1 MESKTAVQAL
11 VALAQETRLAIFR
24 MLVQQGPAGL
34 SAGSIGDSLKLA
46 PATLS
51 FHLRELSRAGLIR
64 ARQQSRFIYY
74 SAAFSAMNALL
85 GYLAENCCRASGAC
99 APVDDTTCPSPCI
112 PSELGRIVPSA
123 PKPVVHPKWRAA

>member
-11 VALAQETRLAIFR
+11 GALAQETRLAIFR

-51 FHLRELSRAGLIR
+51 FHLRELSQAGLVR

-74 SAAFSAMNALL
+74 SADFSAMNALL
-85 GYLAENCCRASGAC
+85 GYLAENCCRAGSAC
-99 APVDDTTCPSPCI
+99 TPGDDATRPSPSMS
-112 PSELGRIVPSA
+112 SEVGRIARSD
-123 PKPVVHPKWRAA
+123 PKPVVHPKWRVA

>member
-1 MESKTAVQAL
+1 MELKTAVQAL
-11 VALAQETRLAIFR
+11 GALAQETRLAIFR

-51 FHLRELSRAGLIR
+51 FHLRELSQAGLVR

-74 SAAFSAMNALL
+74 SADFSAMNALL
-85 GYLAENCCRASGAC
+85 GYLAENCCRASAAC
-99 APVDDTTCPSPCI
+99 APGDDATCPSPCM
-112 PSELGRIVPSA
+112 PSELGRIAPSA
-123 PKPVVHPKWRAA
+123 PKPVVHPKWRVA

>member
-1 MESKTAVQAL
+1 VESKTAVQAL
-11 VALAQETRLAIFR
+11 GALAQETRLAIFR

-51 FHLRELSRAGLIR
+51 FHLRELSQAGLVR

-74 SAAFSAMNALL
+74 SADFSAMNALL

-99 APVDDTTCPSPCI
+99 APGDDATCPSPCM
-112 PSELGRIVPSA
+112 PPELGRIAPSD
-123 PKPVVHPKWRAA
+123 PKPVVHPKWRVA